1 MTQLSQGR
9 VPEHLAFRAFRF
21 TRGSASAYAGPG
33 VGRASGIAELY
44 HTLQISQARVTFTI
58 FRFAGR
64 SAEAETL
71 RFRSCVDAWARTC
84 RGVLDTDSEEGD
96 ATMGALCGSDDALTD
111 APPAAAGSP
120 SWLLRRC
127 TPNIFGRETEASGRA
142 PDTWISAAG
151 LEASTQ
157 GLTAAI
163 AASLHPGARANRVPK
178 GRGRESKSFSDD
190 ERKSSRVAVE
200 DFGWVFLGSSVHAIL
215 AGSLWGKTGLSRFGA
230 GWFRKSPSRV
240 GRGASSNQRH
250 IRLHKSGNEV
260 HIFMRGPRVVR
271 TPSHHNSLGKKLGPC
286 QGKRTRKA
294 GSQHTGF
301 HHCRYFGGP
310 GDW

>member
-1 MTQLSQGR
+1 M
-9 VPEHLAFRAFRF
+9 P
-21 TRGSASAYAGPG
+21 GPG
-33 VGRASGIAELY
+33 VGRPSRIAGLY

-84 RGVLDTDSEEGD
+84 RGVLDTDSEGD

-127 TPNIFGRETEASGRA
+127 TPNIFGRRDSSVRPVGS
-142 PDTWISAAG
+142 WISAAG
-151 LEASTQ
+151 LSRPVPKAGSPRRLRHRSTQ
-157 GLTAAI
+157 EL
-163 AASLHPGARANRVPK
+163 RANRVPK

-190 ERKSSRVAVE
+190 ERKSSRVAVDE
-200 DFGWVFLGSSVHAIL
+200 FGWVFLGSSVHAIL
-215 AGSLWGKTGLSRFGA
+215 ASSLWGKTGLSRFGA

-271 TPSHHNSLGKKLGPC
+271 TPSHHNSLGKKLGPLPRATNPK
-286 QGKRTRKA
+286 GWVPTPRNSPMSLLR
-294 GSQHTGF
+294 
-301 HHCRYFGGP
+301 GP
-310 GDW
+310 RRLVMCN